1 MRSRIIVITLSLLF
15 VGAFSVIIT
24 LHSST
29 PHFNNSVT
37 GQLLITGGPAPG
49 TARPSDGEVTARVV
63 GGGSYSTS
71 VPSSGKFI
79 LQLPVG
85 SYILSGASPQFGNG
99 HYHCFAPRTVT
110 ILKDKAIQQDVFCS
124 EK

>member
-1 MRSRIIVITLSLLF
+1 MRSRTIVTTLSLLF
-15 VGAFSVIIT
+15 VGTFSVVLT

-29 PHFNNSVT
+29 PHYNNAVT

-49 TARPSDGEVTARVV
+49 TPRPSDGQVTARSVA
-63 GGGSYSTS
+63 GGSFSTS

-79 LQLPVG
+79 LRLPAG
-85 SYILSGASPQFGNG
+85 NYILSGSSPQFGNG
-99 HYHCFAPRTVT
+99 QYRCFAPRTVT